1 MTSGFIFALVLAAI
15 VAVVAY
21 KGICV
26 VPQQTAWVV
35 ERLGR
40 FHAVLNPG
48 LNLDRKSVV

>member
-35 ERLGR
+35 
-40 FHAVLNPG
+40 
-48 LNLDRKSVV
+48 SVWDCFTLC